1 MRPST
6 PPGSG
11 RTSRCMCFATA
22 LQRIC
27 WNAAPISASSR
38 RSSKQLHTA
47 REHWTEGKVHYRFH
61 PRCGE
66 VVAIKRRLSR
76 YGLDLVVIEQADG
89 SLAQLPAW
97 MLREAAALLELRPEP
112 RFPLEVLRSLRAEVD
127 ALLGFLPSESDLEK
141 DRDDVDFRKSA
152 AEPTRAHRG
161 STAHCTG
168 SGAEGPTGDAGGNPA
183 RRDRRSARKGGRQ

>member
-1 MRPST
+1 
-6 PPGSG
+6 
-11 RTSRCMCFATA
+11 
-22 LQRIC
+22 
-27 WNAAPISASSR
+27 
-38 RSSKQLHTA
+38 
-47 REHWTEGKVHYRFH
+47 
-61 PRCGE
+61 

-141 DRDDVDFRKSA
+141 DRDDADFRKSA
-152 AEPTRAHRG
+152 AAPLRR
-161 STAHCTG
+161 
-168 SGAEGPTGDAGGNPA
+168 SGRVQDGPTAPNHRLHPRCPA
-183 RRDRRSARKGGRQ
+183 TGQMA